1 MNDERRLQGRRPTK
15 SATESVARPTVAALP
30 AARMIRH
37 ALANIVAAEDDLEFG
52 NPSAAYT
59 GLREIEAELACWL
72 AWNEVA

>member
-1 MNDERRLQGRRPTK
+1 MNDERRPQGRRPTK
-15 SATESVARPTVAALP
+15 SATESVARPAVAALP

-52 NPSAAYT
+52 NPSAAHD
-59 GLREIEAELACWL
+59 GLRELEADLGVWL